1 VTEVR
6 KELGVREA
14 VALVVTS
21 IVGSTIFIM
30 PGVVAAKAG
39 PLSILGWV
47 ISGALTVPMALCFAE
62 LAGLYEKAGGP
73 YVYVGDAFGRL
84 PGLIVG
90 WSLTAVSW
98 AVISLLAVGFA
109 LYSSYIFPNSQ
120 QFQTLIAIAAILSF
134 TLLNY
139 LGVRLSAT
147 ALNLLALGT
156 VAILLVFILGSLP
169 FVRPSSFTPFAPY
182 GWLALGPV
190 LVLTFVPYM
199 GLEVVALP
207 AEEFK
212 NPRRDI
218 PVGILVGTIIVI
230 AVYVLLSYTSLGTIG
245 WQRLGASSA
254 PIAEAAE
261 FAFGKLGGFLIDIG
275 ALVTILGCLNCSIFT
290 FSRLTYAMGRDQAI
304 PPLFATLDTKYSTPS
319 IALLFQAVLST
330 ILVISGTF
338 EKLAYLTAYITLLIY
353 VIIFLAYIKLRNKAS
368 TSKAKAFKAPFG
380 NLMAIAAI
388 IFCVILLA
396 YSDLWAA
403 VWGSLLML
411 LSIPVYYA
419 QSLVKTYNKS

>member
-1 VTEVR
+1 MAELKR
-6 KELGVREA
+6 ELGVREA

-21 IVGSTIFIM
+21 IVGATIFIM

-73 YVYVGDAFGRL
+73 YVYVKDAFGRL
-84 PGLIVG
+84 LGLIVG
-90 WSLTAVSW
+90 WSLTVVSW
-98 AVISLLAVGFA
+98 AVISLLAVGFG
-109 LYSSYIFPNSQ
+109 LYSSYIFPSSQ
-120 QFQTLIAIAAILSF
+120 QFQMFIAIAAILFF

-139 LGVRLSAT
+139 LGVKLSAT

-156 VAILLVFILGSLP
+156 VAIILVFIVGSLQ
-169 FVRPSSFTPFAPY
+169 FVRLSNFIPFAPY

-218 PVGILVGTIIVI
+218 PVGILVGTIIVVAI
-230 AVYVLLSYTSLGTIG
+230 YVLVSVASLGTIG

-261 FAFGKLGGFLIDIG
+261 FAFGKFGGFLIDIG
-275 ALVTILGCLNCSIFT
+275 VLVTILGCMNCSIFT
-290 FSRLTYAMGRDQAI
+290 FSRLTYAMGRDRAI
-304 PPLFATLDTKYSTPS
+304 PLVFATLDTKFSTPG

-353 VIIFLAYIKLRNKAS
+353 VMIFLAYVRLRRKAS
-368 TSKAKAFKAPFG
+368 ASKAFRAPFG
-380 NLMAIAAI
+380 NVMAISAI
-388 IFCVILLA
+388 IFSAILLA

-403 VWGSLLML
+403 VWGSLLIL
-411 LSIPVYYA
+411 LSIPMYYV
-419 QSLVKTYNKS
+419 QSLVKAYKKS

>member
-1 VTEVR
+1 MTELKR
-6 KELGVREA
+6 ELGLREA

-21 IVGSTIFIM
+21 IVGTTIFIM

-39 PLSILGWV
+39 PLSILGWA

-73 YVYVGDAFGRL
+73 YVYVGDAFGRPL
-84 PGLIVG
+84 GLIVG
-90 WSLTAVSW
+90 WSLTVVSW

-109 LYSSYIFPNSQ
+109 LYSSYIFPSSQ
-120 QFQTLIAIAAILSF
+120 QFQIFIAMAAILSF

-139 LGVRLSAT
+139 LGVKLSAT

-156 VAILLVFILGSLP
+156 VAILLTFILGSLQSI
-169 FVRPSSFTPFAPY
+169 RSSNFTPFAPY

-230 AVYVLLSYTSLGTIG
+230 AIYILVSVSSLGTIG

-261 FAFGKLGGFLIDIG
+261 FAFGKFGGFLIDIG
-275 ALVTILGCLNCSIFT
+275 ALIIILGCINCSIFT
-290 FSRLTYAMGRDQAI
+290 FSRLTYAMGHDQAI
-304 PPLFATLDTKYSTPS
+304 PSLFATLDTKYSTPS
-319 IALLFQAVLST
+319 IALLFQAILST
-330 ILVISGTF
+330 ILVVSGTF
-338 EKLAYLTAYITLLIY
+338 EKLAYLTAYITLIIY
-353 VIIFLAYIKLRNKAS
+353 VIVFLAYVRLRKKAS
-368 TSKAKAFKAPFG
+368 VSTAFKAPFG
-380 NLMAIAAI
+380 NIMAISAI

-396 YSDLWAA
+396 YSDLWAIM
-403 VWGSLLML
+403 WGSMLIL
-411 LSIPVYYA
+411 LSIPIYYM
-419 QSLVKTYNKS
+419 QSLVKAYKKS

>member
-1 VTEVR
+1 MTELKR
-6 KELGVREA
+6 ELGVREA

-21 IVGSTIFIM
+21 IVGTTIFIM

-39 PLSILGWV
+39 PLSILGWA

-62 LAGLYEKAGGP
+62 LAGLYEKAGGS
-73 YVYVGDAFGRL
+73 YVYVRDAFGRFL
-84 PGLIVG
+84 GLIVG
-90 WSLTAVSW
+90 WSLTVVSW

-109 LYSSYIFPNSQ
+109 LYSSYIFPSSQ
-120 QFQTLIAIAAILSF
+120 QFQMLIAIAVILFF
-134 TLLNY
+134 TFLNY
-139 LGVRLSAT
+139 LGVKLSAT

-156 VAILLVFILGSLP
+156 VAILLIFILGSLQ
-169 FVRPSSFTPFAPY
+169 FIRPSNFTPFAPY

-230 AVYVLLSYTSLGTIG
+230 TVYVLVSFASLGTIG
-245 WQRLGASSA
+245 WQRLGSSSA

-261 FAFGKLGGFLIDIG
+261 FAFGKLGGFLIGIG
-275 ALVTILGCLNCSIFT
+275 ALITILGCINCSIFT

-304 PPLFATLDTKYSTPS
+304 PSLFATLDIKYSTPS
-319 IALLFQAVLST
+319 TALLFQAVLST

-338 EKLAYLTAYITLLIY
+338 EKLAYLTAYITLIIY
-353 VIIFLAYIKLRNKAS
+353 VIIFLAYVKLTNKAS
-368 TSKAKAFKAPFG
+368 MSKAFKAPFG
-380 NLMAIAAI
+380 NLMAISAI
-388 IFCVILLA
+388 IFCAILLA

-403 VWGSLLML
+403 VWGSLLIL
-411 LSIPVYYA
+411 LSIPIYYL
-419 QSLVKTYNKS
+419 QSPAKAYKKS